1 MDGEKGLSTGR
12 RREIGIGIEIERHR
26 DKDSDSDRD
35 TAIDTERRQTD
46 TQVLEYVCLPFDHL

>member
-1 MDGEKGLSTGR
+1 MDVEKELSTGR

-35 TAIDTERRQTD
+35 TAIDTERQTD